1 MHYVLPRHSLLTI
14 YKSLIRPHLDY
25 GDIIHDQTNNQ
36 AFSDRL
42 EVVQYNVA
50 LAITGDIQGR
60 SKAKV
65 YQELGLKSLKS
76 CRWFRHNFLYLK
88 GRVCLLWIGELK
100 CSQSM
105 SMFT

>member
-65 YQELGLKSLKS
+65 YQELGLKSLIS
-76 CRWFRHNFLYLK
+76 CRWFRHNFLYL
-88 GRVCLLWIGELK
+88 
-100 CSQSM
+100 
-105 SMFT
+105 